1 MTGALDCDGAR
12 ILEKKVVKDD
22 GVVRFLSMSDSLRT
36 VDRPTWD
43 EVDAYFAGEAGSE
56 IRERV
61 EAYFARHPRMERVV
75 RGYTAGSAESWN
87 METMFQTLREQLRA
101 SGSASHSISHSSSN
115 PTPRSASYDEQV
127 QTSVAGAHKQ
137 ARGIRWLRANPL
149 ASTGIV
155 AALLVGVG
163 LFSGVFSKPAR
174 IADATVI
181 SEAETGML
189 IYQTRNAQQSTA
201 TLSDGTR
208 IVLNVA
214 SVLQVPRNF
223 GRDNRTVQLV
233 GEAYFEVTHQSA
245 TPFIVKTHQ
254 TATRVLGTEFGV
266 NAYDPAHVR
275 VAVRS
280 GRVAVN
286 RAVVSGREVA
296 NVDRDGLVTIRQVAV
311 DPLLGFA
318 DGKLILDGVPLRE
331 AIPNLERWYDV
342 EIHLADAS
350 LGTVALHGAL
360 VNGNID
366 DLSDLLRLAF
376 NARVERR
383 GRVVTVYAPK

>member
-1 MTGALDCDGAR
+1 M
-12 ILEKKVVKDD
+12 
-22 GVVRFLSMSDSLRT
+22 RFLSMSDSLRP

-43 EVDAYFAGEAGSE
+43 EIDAYFAGEAGSQV
-56 IRERV
+56 RDRV

-75 RGYTAGSAESWN
+75 RGYTVGTAEPWN
-87 METMFQTLREQLRA
+87 VETMFQTLQEQLGSPDSDMR
-101 SGSASHSISHSSSN
+101 SASHSASQSPSHRDQ
-115 PTPRSASYDEQV
+115 P
-127 QTSVAGAHKQ
+127 QTSIVGTHE
-137 ARGIRWLRANPL
+137 RTRSIRWLRSNPFV
-149 ASTGIV
+149 STGIF
-155 AALLVGVG
+155 AALLVGLG
-163 LFSGVFSKPAR
+163 LFSGIFSKSAR
-174 IADATVI
+174 MTGVTGI
-181 SEAETGML
+181 SEVATGTL

-223 GRDNRTVQLV
+223 GPDNRTVHLV
-233 GEAYFEVTHQSA
+233 GEAYFEVAHQSA

-254 TATRVLGTEFGV
+254 TETRVLGTKFGV
-266 NAYDPAHVR
+266 NAYDPTHVR

-286 RAVVSGREVA
+286 RTVVSGREVA

-318 DGKLILDGVPLRE
+318 DGKLILDGVPLRD

-342 EIHLADAS
+342 EIHLADAK

-360 VNGNID
+360 VSGNID

-376 NARVERR
+376 NARVERKD
-383 GRVVTVYAPK
+383 RVVTVYAPER